1 MNSKAGERISDQ
13 HYRTAGAGIHGMANK
28 VVVIGGVAAGA
39 SAAARLRRLDEK
51 AEIILFEK
59 GEYISFANCGLP
71 YYVGGVIPQRNNL
84 LILSP
89 QTMQERFDIEV
100 RIWSEVTRI
109 LPQQKLVE
117 VHHLLSGKKYQESYD
132 YLILTPGSIPVA
144 PPLEGLDKTNVFT
157 VRNIPDSDII
167 REYVQE
173 NQPSRA
179 VVVGGGFIGLEMADM
194 LNYLGIDVTI
204 LEASA
209 QVMPPLDPEMASFM
223 HRYIRNIGINLLLN
237 RRAVRLEGEEHV
249 QQVVLDDNSTI
260 ETDLVILG
268 VGVKPET
275 SLAREAGLAIGSTGG
290 ILVNECLQTSDPYIY
305 AGGDAIQIKDFQ
317 TGHEMLL
324 PLAGPANRQGWIIA
338 NNICGRKTSYNGAQ
352 GTAIVKFGQMI
363 AAVTGLNEKRLQAL
377 GLPYLA
383 IHTNPN
389 SHAAYYPRAM
399 PMAIKLLFT
408 PREGKLLGA
417 QIVGYEGVDKRID
430 VIATALRAG
439 MTVFD
444 LQELELAYAPPFSS
458 AKDPVNMTGYAAA
471 NLVNGDVEVIH
482 WPEVPARV
490 AKGAFLLDVRTPKE
504 VARGKVPESYHIP
517 LDEMRLRRDEIPAD
531 KEILIYCHSGLR
543 SYIAAR
549 ILKQLDYRVL
559 NISGGYNLW
568 EAQQPE

>member
-1 MNSKAGERISDQ
+1 MTGK
-13 HYRTAGAGIHGMANK
+13 K
-28 VVVIGGVAAGA
+28 VVIIGGVAAGA

-71 YYVGGVIPQRNNL
+71 YYVGGVISQRQNL
-84 LILSP
+84 LLLSP
-89 QTMQERFDIEV
+89 QDMQKRFNIQV

-109 LPQQKLVE
+109 FPQQKTVT
-117 VHHLLSGKKYQESYD
+117 VHNLLSGETYQESYD
-132 YLILTPGSIPVA
+132 YLILAPGSVPAA
-144 PPLEGLDKTNVFT
+144 PPLEGLDKLNVFT
-157 VRNIPDSDII
+157 VRNIPDSEII
-167 REYVQE
+167 RDYVQKT
-173 NQPSRA
+173 NPTRA

-194 LNYLGIDVTI
+194 LNYLGLDVTI
-204 LEASA
+204 VEASA

-223 HRYIRNIGINLLLN
+223 HRYIRNNDIELLLN
-237 RRAVRLEGEEHV
+237 RKAVRLEGNEQVH
-249 QQVVLDDNSTI
+249 QVVLDDNSAI
-260 ETDLVILG
+260 ATDMVVLG

-275 SLAREAGLAIGSTGG
+275 SLAREAGLAIGSSGG
-290 ILVNECLQTSDPYIY
+290 ILVNEYLQTSDPFIY
-305 AGGDAIQIKDFQ
+305 AGGDAIQIQDFQ
-317 TGHEMLL
+317 TGQEMLL

-338 NNICGRKTSYNGAQ
+338 NNICGRRMTYKGAQ
-352 GTAIVKFGQMI
+352 GTAIVKFGNMT
-363 AAVTGLNEKRLQAL
+363 AAVTGLNEKRLRSL
-377 GLPYLA
+377 GWPYLA
-383 IHTNPN
+383 IHTHPN

-399 PMAIKLLFT
+399 PMTIKLLFT
-408 PREGKLLGA
+408 PQEGKLLGA
-417 QIVGYEGVDKRID
+417 QIVGYDGVDKRID
-430 VIATALRAG
+430 VLATALRAG

-471 NLVNGDVEVIH
+471 NLVNGDVEIIH

-490 AKGAFLLDVRTPKE
+490 AQGAFLLDVRTPKE
-504 VARGKVPESYHIP
+504 VSQGRVPDSYHIP
-517 LDEMRLRRDEIPAD
+517 LNEIRQRLDEIPAD

-549 ILKQLDYRVL
+549 MLKQLDYRVI